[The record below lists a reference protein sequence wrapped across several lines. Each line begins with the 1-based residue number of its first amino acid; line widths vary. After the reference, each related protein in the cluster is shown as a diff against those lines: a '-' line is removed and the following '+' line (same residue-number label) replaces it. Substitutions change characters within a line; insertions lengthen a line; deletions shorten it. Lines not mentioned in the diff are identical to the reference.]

1 MNSYNDPEEI
11 LFEVDALIAEEKIIQ
26 ARDLLYDVL
35 VDHPDYAKAHNHLG
49 WIYHYKMTNYTK
61 AEQHYKLALK
71 YGKDYHSP
79 YGNYAYFLID
89 KGNYEEMIAFGKQ
102 ALQVHEADK
111 GTIYNQLG
119 KAYEL
124 TANLET
130 AYYHY
135 KKAIM
140 HSTAANYIEEMQA
153 SLHRVKTKMSPFQKL
168 KFLFK

>member
-1 MNSYNDPEEI
+1 MNGYNDPEDM
-11 LFEVDALIAEEKIIQ
+11 LFEVDALISQEKIVE
-26 ARDLLYDVL
+26 AKALLYEVL
-35 VDHPDYAKAHNHLG
+35 ADYPDYAKAHNHLG

-71 YGKDYHSP
+71 YAKDYHSP

-89 KGNYEEMIAFGKQ
+89 KGNYEDMIAFGLQ
-102 ALQVHEADK
+102 ALDVEESDK

-124 TANLET
+124 TSNLEA
-130 AYYHY
+130 AYTHY

-153 SLHRVKTKMSPFQKL
+153 SLHRVKTKMNFLQKI

>member
-1 MNSYNDPEEI
+1 MDSYNNPEDT
-11 LFEVDALIAEEKIIQ
+11 LFEVDALIAEERIVEAK
-26 ARDLLYDVL
+26 DMLFDVL
-35 VDHPDYAKAHNHLG
+35 LDYPDYAKAHNHLG
-49 WIYHYKMTNYTK
+49 WIYHYKMTNYSK

-71 YGKDYHSP
+71 YGKNYHSP

-89 KGNYEEMIAFGKQ
+89 QGDYKGMIAFGTEALKQ
-102 ALQVHEADK
+102 SAADK

-124 TANLET
+124 TSELET
-130 AYYHY
+130 AYLNY

-153 SLHRVKTKMSPFQKL
+153 SLHRVKTKMNFLQKI